1 MCNVLND
8 SLTSIQLRINSLKW
22 ACLSEYDFLEVT
34 KASPPLFRKCGRVLG
49 ELG

>member
-22 ACLSEYDFLEVT
+22 ARLSEYDFLEVT
-34 KASPPLFRKCGRVLG
+34 KAVPKMWKSFG
-49 ELG
+49 